1 MDEELDGVRVLAIS
15 KEMVDLLGMS
25 YLKNNG
31 VYGLLGSES
40 AAKLFIIYQRRGS
53 NEKCIAVAVHAS
65 VCLGTKS
72 ICTLTTTNVSLWG
85 KDFLKFK
92 HAKKL

>member
-1 MDEELDGVRVLAIS
+1 MDEDLDGVRVLAIS

-40 AAKLFIIYQRRGS
+40 AAVELLFITTREWIHILLHY
-53 NEKCIAVAVHAS
+53 KS
-65 VCLGTKS
+65 VS
-72 ICTLTTTNVSLWG
+72 YYIHVQ
-85 KDFLKFK
+85 F
-92 HAKKL
+92 A